1 MDRVGVEATTSAM
14 LANFYL
20 RADMERE
27 IHSVQIPP
35 APLWN
40 AQGCIVF
47 GDEKSKKIGGMPIM
61 ER

>member
-1 MDRVGVEATTSAM
+1 MDRVGVEPTTSAM

-35 APLWN
+35 GPLEMLKVVLYLVMRK
-40 AQGCIVF
+40 A
-47 GDEKSKKIGGMPIM
+47 
-61 ER
+61 RR